1 MSNHWITWQCVACE
15 NHVTIAWIVEPG
27 WPSGL
32 NHLRSSLCGEC
43 FPAHSA
49 EFFVIDEGVKAQMRE
64 LTGAVG
70 ERIVE
75 KVPAMEGR
83 PKERFLALGL
93 SDTAARAAA
102 EAWSELRGSLDGR
115 SKRARAAREGNL
127 QRVASACLEAGFTL
141 LTPIESELLS
151 RLAGKTVSLQD
162 SALVQLLVGT
172 PHVPSSLAPRESTP
186 PIEGEHGLFYVLG
199 EEIQLIVPPN
209 AAAILRMQAAG
220 WTDIEPPTTSPL
232 DGSVMR
238 AVFAHEE
245 AEGRYGGIAGLLA
258 EREVSFRDPEVQ
270 QILDQCRERRWSDH
284 DE

>member
-32 NHLRSSLCGEC
+32 NHLRSGLCGEC
-43 FPAHSA
+43 FPAHAA
-49 EFFVIDEGVKAQMRE
+49 EFFVIDEAVEAQMRE
-64 LTGAVG
+64 LTGALG

-93 SDTAARAAA
+93 SDAAARAAA
-102 EAWSELRGSLDGR
+102 EAWSALRGSLDAR
-115 SKRARAAREGNL
+115 NKRARAARDGHL

-141 LTPIESELLS
+141 LTPVESELLS
-151 RLAGKTVSLQD
+151 RLGGKTVTLQD
-162 SALVQLLVGT
+162 SAQVPLLVGT
-172 PHVPSSLAPRESTP
+172 PHVPSSLAPREDTP
-186 PIEGEHGLFYVLG
+186 PIEGEHGSFYVLG

-209 AAAILRMQAAG
+209 AGATLRMRAAG
-220 WTDIEPPTTSPL
+220 WTDVEPATTSPV

-238 AVFAHEE
+238 AIFAHEE
-245 AEGRYGGIAGLLA
+245 AEGRYGGVAGLLA
-258 EREVSFRDPEVQ
+258 EREVSFRDPAVQ
-270 QILDQCRERRWSDH
+270 QILDQSRQKRE
-284 DE
+284 